1 MALSICLYFL
11 LSLSAISI
19 SQGRD
24 QGDTHIVYLG
34 NVDKSLHPDAVT
46 SSHHALLGD
55 VLGSVKAARES
66 IGFSYRHGFSGFSAR
81 LTEEQ
86 ASKLSGLPNVLSV
99 FRNEIHTVHTT
110 NSWEFLGLYGSGEK
124 SLFGASEATESSW
137 LWKKSKFGKDVIIGV
152 LDSGVWPESESF
164 SEHGMGPIPE
174 RWKGACETGEQFN
187 ASHCNKKL
195 IGARFFS
202 HGLQDGPEAYA
213 KAHQEVLSPRDVHGH
228 GTHTASTAGGR
239 FVRNANW
246 LGYAKGTAKGGAP
259 DSRLAIY
266 KICWRNI
273 TDGSARCPD
282 SHVLSAFDMGI
293 HDGVDIISASFGGPV
308 RDYFLD
314 STSIRAFHAM
324 QKGIVVIA
332 SAGNEQQTEGPGSV
346 KNVAPWV
353 ITVGASTLD
362 RSYFGDLYLGNNKS
376 FRGLSMTEQRLK
388 KRWYHLA
395 AGADVGLPTSN
406 FSARQLCMSQSLDP
420 KKVRGKIVAC
430 LRGPMHPGFQSLEV
444 SRAGGAGIII
454 CNSTQVDQNPRN
466 EFLPSVHVDEEVGQ
480 AIFSYVKSTR
490 NPVADIQHQ
499 ISLRN
504 QKPAPFMAP
513 TSSSGPNFIDPD
525 ILKPD
530 ITAPGVKIL
539 AAYTQFNNSE
549 VPYQFSSGTSMSC
562 PHVTGIVALL
572 KSYRPAW
579 SPAAIKSAIVTT
591 GYAFDNLGEPIKNS
605 SRAPASPF
613 DFGGGHV
620 NPNAAAHPGLV
631 YDADEQDY
639 IGYLCGLGYNQT
651 ELQILT
657 QTSAK
662 CPDNPTDLNYP
673 SIAISDLRRSK
684 VVQRRVTNVD
694 DDVTNYTASIEAPES
709 VSVSVH
715 PPVLQFK
722 HKGEPK
728 TFQVIFRV
736 EDDSNIDKAVFGK
749 LIWSNGKYTVTSPIA
764 VYPSRS

>member
-66 IGFSYRHGFSGFSAR
+66 LGFSYRHGFSGFSAR

-86 ASKLSGLPNVLSV
+86 AAQLSGLPNVLSV
-99 FRNEIHTVHTT
+99 FRNEFHTVHTT
-110 NSWEFLGLYGSGEK
+110 DSSEFLGLYGSGEK
-124 SLFGASEATESSW
+124 SLFGASDAIESSW

-164 SEHGMGPIPE
+164 LDHGMGPIPK
-174 RWKGACETGEQFN
+174 RWKGACETGEQLRFSLQQGPRPARWSRGLCKSTPRTSFPKRCSRPWN
-187 ASHCNKKL
+187 SRGFYCRRPICEKRKL
-195 IGARFFS
+195 
-202 HGLQDGPEAYA
+202 
-213 KAHQEVLSPRDVHGH
+213 V
-228 GTHTASTAGGR
+228 
-239 FVRNANW
+239 W
-246 LGYAKGTAKGGAP
+246 LCER

-273 TDGSARCPD
+273 TEGSVRCPD

-293 HDGVDIISASFGGPV
+293 HDGVDIISASFGRSAG
-308 RDYFLD
+308 DYFLD
-314 STSIRAFHAM
+314 STSIGAFHAM
-324 QKGIVVIA
+324 QKGIVVVA
-332 SAGNEQQTEGPGSV
+332 SAGNEREEGPGSV

-353 ITVGASTLD
+353 VTVGASTLD

-395 AGADVGLPTSN
+395 VPTSN
-406 FSARQLCMSQSLDP
+406 FSTRQLCMSQSLEP

-430 LRGPMHPGFQSLEV
+430 LRGPMHPAFQSFEV
-444 SRAGGAGIII
+444 SRAGGAGIIF
-454 CNSTQVDQNPRN
+454 CNSTLVDQNPTD

-480 AIFSYVKSTR
+480 AIFSYIKSTR
-490 NPVADIQHQ
+490 FLFFQ
-499 ISLRN
+499 
-504 QKPAPFMAP
+504 
-513 TSSSGPNFIDPD
+513 
-525 ILKPD
+525 PD
-530 ITAPGVKIL
+530 ITAPGVNIL

-591 GYAFDNLGEPIKNS
+591 GYSFDNLGEPIKNS

-631 YDADEQDY
+631 CDTDEQDY
-639 IGYLCGLGYNQT
+639 IGYLSFVPQ
-651 ELQILT
+651 QSHA
-657 QTSAK
+657 QA
-662 CPDNPTDLNYP
+662 
-673 SIAISDLRRSK
+673 SDERGR
-684 VVQRRVTNVD
+684 
-694 DDVTNYTASIEAPES
+694 
-709 VSVSVH
+709 
-715 PPVLQFK
+715 
-722 HKGEPK
+722 
-728 TFQVIFRV
+728 
-736 EDDSNIDKAVFGK
+736 
-749 LIWSNGKYTVTSPIA
+749 
-764 VYPSRS
+764 